1 MQKKGNAMG
10 SDNRT
15 MEKIVFWIV
24 AIPVILIIGMIFPG
38 VAHATLAGLSL
49 ALYYKTFH

>member
-1 MQKKGNAMG
+1 MQTKGIPMG
-10 SDNRT
+10 SNSRT

-38 VAHATLAGLSL
+38 VAHATLAGLTL